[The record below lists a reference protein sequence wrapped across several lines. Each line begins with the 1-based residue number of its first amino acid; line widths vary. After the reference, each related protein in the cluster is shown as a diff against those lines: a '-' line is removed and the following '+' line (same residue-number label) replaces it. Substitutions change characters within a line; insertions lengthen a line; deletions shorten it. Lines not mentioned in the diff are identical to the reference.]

1 MKLYSSPVAPS
12 PKKVLVFISE
22 KGIKDIEVKDL
33 DIGKMEHKTD
43 EYKKIAPNSRI
54 PALVLDNGDVILET
68 KVSDKDLLIKGNDG
82 GSGITALTFDMSAAG
97 TAIFNHELKCK
108 DVITVNVTS
117 TTNDAQIELG
127 SGRTGNGSSYIDII
141 GDATYTDY
149 GLRIIRNNAG
159 ANASSELKHR
169 GTGQL
174 ALVTQDGAALTLKTN
189 NTERMRVTSAGN
201 VGIQDDSPCLLYTSD
216 AADE

>member
-68 KVSDKDLLIKGNDG
+68 
-82 GSGITALTFDMSAAG
+82 
-97 TAIFNHELKCK
+97 TAICRYLECLHPNPNMFGE
-108 DVITVNVTS
+108 DPEEI
-117 TTNDAQIELG
+117 AQIEMWYSRISFELMMPLMHG
-127 SGRTGNGSSYIDII
+127 FRHTHPHMSALENQNNDFGLAQRKLAVKSLKYFDKLMLNKEFIACNKFSYADIQAAVSLQFLVRLNRIDIN
-141 GDATYTDY
+141 DY
-149 GLRIIRNNAG
+149 QNLSAYINNI
-159 ANASSELKHR
+159 
-169 GTGQL
+169 
-174 ALVTQDGAALTLKTN
+174 
-189 NTERMRVTSAGN
+189 TSRPSFSA
-201 VGIQDDSPCLLYTSD
+201 
-216 AADE
+216 

>member
-68 KVSDKDLLIKGNDG
+68 
-82 GSGITALTFDMSAAG
+82 
-97 TAIFNHELKCK
+97 TAICRYLECLHPNPNMFGE
-108 DVITVNVTS
+108 DPEEI
-117 TTNDAQIELG
+117 AQIEMWYSRISFELMMPLMHG
-127 SGRTGNGSSYIDII
+127 FRHTHPHMSALENQNNDFGLAQRELAVKSLKYFDKLMLNKEFIACNKFSYADIQAAVSLQFLVRLNRIDIN
-141 GDATYTDY
+141 DY
-149 GLRIIRNNAG
+149 QNLSAYINNI
-159 ANASSELKHR
+159 
-169 GTGQL
+169 
-174 ALVTQDGAALTLKTN
+174 
-189 NTERMRVTSAGN
+189 TSRPSFSA
-201 VGIQDDSPCLLYTSD
+201 
-216 AADE
+216 

>member
-68 KVSDKDLLIKGNDG
+68 
-82 GSGITALTFDMSAAG
+82 
-97 TAIFNHELKCK
+97 TAICRYLECLHPDPNMFGE
-108 DVITVNVTS
+108 DPEEI
-117 TTNDAQIELG
+117 AQIEMWYSRISFELMMPLMHG
-127 SGRTGNGSSYIDII
+127 FRHTHPHMSALENQNNDFGLAQRELAVKSLQYFDKLILNKEFIACNKFSYADIQAAVSLQFLVRLNRIDIN
-141 GDATYTDY
+141 DY
-149 GLRIIRNNAG
+149 QNLSAYINNI
-159 ANASSELKHR
+159 
-169 GTGQL
+169 
-174 ALVTQDGAALTLKTN
+174 
-189 NTERMRVTSAGN
+189 TSRPSFSA
-201 VGIQDDSPCLLYTSD
+201 
-216 AADE
+216 